1 MTIANLEGKRQ
12 VCCDSCPA
20 SLALVYPESFE
31 AMVARAKRQGW
42 RFQKVQPR
50 AGKDTTDLFN
60 APPRVAGPQVQSFTH
75 TCPSCAM
82 PARERSL
89 F

>member
-1 MTIANLEGKRQ
+1 MIANHEGKRQ
-12 VCCDSCPA
+12 ICCDSCPA

-31 AMVARAKRQGW
+31 AMVARAKAAGW

-50 AGKDTTDLFN
+50 SGKGTSDLFGST
-60 APPRVAGPQVQSFTH
+60 PRVADAVQQPFTH
-75 TCPSCAM
+75 TCPGCTK
-82 PARERSL
+82 PQNHGSL